1 MRVEI
6 SREIPDYVAE
16 YLLERALSRLPEEVV
31 EALCSLSREQI
42 EGLERVGRAFDESK
56 CESHLVTYAIH

>member
-16 YLLERALSRLPEEVV
+16 YLLERALSRLPDEVIEV
-31 EALCSLSREQI
+31 LCSLSREQI
-42 EGLERVGRAFDESK
+42 EGLERVGRALDKSE
-56 CESHLVTYAIH
+56 CEPHLVTYAIH